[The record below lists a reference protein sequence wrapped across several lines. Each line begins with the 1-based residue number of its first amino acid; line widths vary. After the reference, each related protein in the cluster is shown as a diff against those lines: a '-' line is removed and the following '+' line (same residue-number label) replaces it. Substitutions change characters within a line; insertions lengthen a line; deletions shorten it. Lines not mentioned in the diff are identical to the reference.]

1 MRRGRRLRRRRNS
14 PYGATSAEQRHLG
27 WNPRGRIARPSA
39 KRGQRSG
46 ASGVLLGTLDELVV
60 EVNGR
65 SKTASKHALKG
76 LFLAWMPDQHNF
88 AIVKRANAKPGRI
101 SAAALNVHRQFHNS
115 EPRSAAAYHAPDRD
129 GSERDVGLIT
139 SLTYV
144 IPSWMYSPEKAGFKW
159 VHLFGDHGEAGHG
172 SFRGGKRYAHTF
184 KPMLRTNGSG
194 GLFIKRRPGNKY
206 NVTNWIFW

>member
-1 MRRGRRLRRRRNS
+1 MRRRRNS
-14 PYGATSAEQRHLG
+14 PYGATAAEQRHLG
-27 WNPRGRIARPSA
+27 WNPRGTK
-39 KRGQRSG
+39 KRMMVRKEYRKVAPRVGS
-46 ASGVLLGTLDELVV
+46 SGVLLGTLDELEVD
-60 EVNGR
+60 VNGC
-65 SKTASKHALKG
+65 STPASKHALKG

-88 AIVKRANAKPGRI
+88 AIVTRANARPGRL
-101 SAAALNVHRQFHNS
+101 SAASLRVHRQFHNS

-129 GSERDVGLIT
+129 GTEDDVGLIT

-184 KPMLRTNGSG
+184 KPMLRMNDSG
-194 GLFIKRRPGNKY
+194 ELFIKRRPGNKY

>member
-1 MRRGRRLRRRRNS
+1 MRRLRRRRNS
-14 PYGATSAEQRHLG
+14 PYGATQAEYQQMGLNPHGRAARGMRQRGL
-27 WNPRGRIARPSA
+27 RV
-39 KRGQRSG
+39 G

-65 SKTASKHALKG
+65 QKTASKHALSG
-76 LFLAWMPDQHNF
+76 LFLAWMPDAKNF
-88 AIVKRANAKPGRI
+88 VIVKRSNAKPGRL

-115 EPRSAAAYHAPDRD
+115 EPRAAAAYHAPDRD
-129 GSERDVGLIT
+129 GSEEDVGLIT

-159 VHLFGDHGEAGHG
+159 VHLFGDHGEGGHG
-172 SFRGGKRYAHTF
+172 AFRGGKRYAHTF
-184 KPMLRTNGSG
+184 KPLLRTNDSG